1 MKNKKLLIGLIVLLL
16 MALSIEIVVIVRNN
30 KKKSN
35 IEIEAPRI
43 VLDKESYQLKVNE
56 KIRLKANIIPTLDNK
71 IEIIWESTNEKVA
84 MVNQNGLVEAKSA
97 GITNIVVKA
106 DGVES
111 GVCEIIVSDEDV
123 IEVKELKMNNSSLS
137 LVVGQEEVLKVQI
150 KPENAV
156 NKILNWKS
164 SNEEVVEVDPV
175 GKVKAK
181 KKGKTIIEVTSVNG
195 KKATCEVEVKER
207 EDKKDDK
214 KENST
219 DKSKETKPEEK
230 PVEKSEEKPSE
241 KPIEKIEVSALKM
254 YNDNI
259 TMLSTDADK
268 MHLVITPENATE
280 KSITWESSNPNVATV
295 DQEGNIKAV
304 SKGETTITAT
314 APSGV
319 KATGKVTVKHHIL
332 LMGNSKMYR
341 PESTFVHHRIATQFL
356 QMAYDG
362 GYIDNLFRT
371 STALESKS
379 FKYNFSDIGEKRVS
393 YLKGV
398 DATIVAINGSATI
411 HKKGIADAWI
421 NKERYDIVVVEEG
434 SANMN
439 KYSIN
444 ANNRQSVIDGMTWL
458 KGTLKDFNGKLFFRD
473 NWPNSDVSD
482 YAEKSA
488 IISSNGRDI
497 ANMYEI
503 SLIDDARVM
512 LLTREAGIDPYY
524 KDKIHAN
531 AYGSYAIALCM
542 YAKVFNEDP
551 RNVIW
556 HEYIDDINIV
566 NKLKDVAYNV
576 CYN

>member
-1 MKNKKLLIGLIVLLL
+1 MKNKKVLISAIVLLL
-16 MALSIEIVVIVRNN
+16 VVLFVEIVVIVKND
-30 KKKSN
+30 KKFSGT
-35 IEIEAPRI
+35 EIETPRI
-43 VLDKESYQLKVNE
+43 VLDKESYQLKVSDR
-56 KIRLKANIIPTLDNK
+56 IRLYAKVVPTSDEEVV
-71 IEIIWESTNEKVA
+71 ITWESTNEKVA
-84 MVNQNGLVEAKSA
+84 TVNKDGLVEAKKVGTTKIIA
-97 GITNIVVKA
+97 KA
-106 DGVES
+106 DGIES

-123 IEVKELKMNNSSLS
+123 IEVKELKINKSSLS
-137 LVVGQEEVLKVQI
+137 LEVGDEEILEVQI
-150 KPENAV
+150 KPENAT
-156 NKILNWKS
+156 NKVLNWNS
-164 SNEEVVEVDPV
+164 SNEEVVEVDKN
-175 GKVKAK
+175 GKLKAK
-181 KKGKTIIEVTSVNG
+181 KKGSALIEVTSANR
-195 KKATCEVEVKER
+195 KKATCKIEVKEK
-207 EDKKDDK
+207 EEKKEDK
-214 KENST
+214 KENTT
-219 DKSKETKPEEK
+219 DKSKETKPEGK
-230 PVEKSEEKPSE
+230 PVEAPSE
-241 KPIEKIEVSALKM
+241 KPIEKIEVATLKF

-259 TMLSTDADK
+259 TMLSTDTDK

-280 KSITWESSNPNVATV
+280 KKISWTSSNPNVATV

-314 APSGV
+314 APNGV
-319 KATGKVTVKHHIL
+319 MTTGKITVKHHIL

-341 PESTFVHHRIATQFL
+341 PESTFVHHRIGTQFL
-356 QMAYDG
+356 QMVYDG

-411 HKKGIADAWI
+411 HKKGIADDWI

-439 KYSIN
+439 KFSIN

-458 KGTLKDFNGKLFFRD
+458 KGTLKDFNGKLFLRD

-497 ANMYEI
+497 ANMYGI

-531 AYGSYAIALCM
+531 AYGSYVIALCM

-551 RNVIW
+551 RNVTW
-556 HEYIDDINIV
+556 HDYIDDINIV

-576 CYN
+576 CFN